1 MFEEQDTF
9 HLTDDQVLQLLSGNA
24 DDREKEH
31 LEACEICQA
40 ELESYRRTLD
50 HLSLWTPPARPAAY
64 GQSIWRQIA
73 PAVRLRARSQNR
85 RRWVV
90 RWAALAASIALFAVA
105 LHTLRERTR
114 TVHMPSPTFTASAPA
129 SERLLDIAVQDHVRR
144 ATSLLTR
151 IEDQP
156 ERAVKGLDRD
166 AINNLV
172 AENRLYRQTAEQEKD
187 RKTEQLLSDLE
198 TALVV
203 LKHDPA
209 RLPVSEVRELRK
221 KLIVAGHSDGLG
233 FSNTSVS
240 DSPNMQPK
248 RIPL

>member
-1 MFEEQDTF
+1 
-9 HLTDDQVLQLLSGNA
+9 
-24 DDREKEH
+24 
-31 LEACEICQA
+31 
-40 ELESYRRTLD
+40 
-50 HLSLWTPPARPAAY
+50 
-64 GQSIWRQIA
+64 
-73 PAVRLRARSQNR
+73 
-85 RRWVV
+85 
-90 RWAALAASIALFAVA
+90 
-105 LHTLRERTR
+105 
-114 TVHMPSPTFTASAPA
+114 MPSPTFTAGAPA

-156 ERAVKGLDRD
+156 ERAVEGLDRD

-221 KLIVAGHSDGLG
+221 KLIVAAHSDGLG